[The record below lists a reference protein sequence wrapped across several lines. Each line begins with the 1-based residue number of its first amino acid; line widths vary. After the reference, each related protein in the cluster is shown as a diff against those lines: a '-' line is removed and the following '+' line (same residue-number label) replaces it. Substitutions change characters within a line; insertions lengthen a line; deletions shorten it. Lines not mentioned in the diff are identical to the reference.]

1 MSSDREGGAQPRA
14 ALVFGA
20 TGAIGQE
27 ICRRLIA
34 DGCFVYG
41 VSRTQ
46 TSSSDLPPQKFQPIN
61 WDLSKSA
68 PLLASKKLPPCHSVI
83 WAQGANFNDSIYDFD
98 ASRHAQ
104 LYEANVI
111 YILESL
117 RQLLDAGLVSSGAR
131 LCVISSIW
139 QDIARQNKLSY
150 TVSKSALRGLVQS
163 LAIDLGPKNILIN
176 AVLPGALDTPMTRAN
191 LSASQIDKIET
202 ETPLKSL
209 PKFEDVC
216 GLVSFLTSSQNTG
229 VTGQFIAAD
238 RGYSHVRYI

>member
-1 MSSDREGGAQPRA
+1 MSFAQEGGAELGA
-14 ALVFGA
+14 SLVFGA

-34 DGCFVYG
+34 DGFVVYG
-41 VSRTQ
+41 VSR
-46 TSSSDLPPQKFQPIN
+46 SEAGVPDLPPEKFHHICWN
-61 WDLSKSA
+61 LDA
-68 PLLASKKLPPCHSVI
+68 PAQSLASKKLPNLGAVI

-98 ASRHAQ
+98 ARRHLA

-111 YILESL
+111 YILDSL
-117 RQLLDAGLVSSGAR
+117 RQLLDARLVSSGAR

-163 LAIDLGPKNILIN
+163 LAIDLGPENILIN

-191 LSASQIDKIET
+191 LSIAQIQKIET

-209 PKFEDVC
+209 PKFDDVC
-216 GLVSFLTSSQNTG
+216 GLVSFLTSSKNTG

-238 RGYSHVRYI
+238 RGYSHVKYI